1 MACHCEACEEHE
13 EHEEKVFGKEFWIKL
28 IRIVFAVI
36 LVVLGLTLV
45 NEEKTNLWWSLAI
58 NVAAWILIGYDVVF
72 EAVEDIVKEHEFFSE
87 ETLMILATVG
97 AFCLR
102 LFGPEHNEFFDA
114 VMVMILFQI
123 GELLEDIATNK
134 SKKAIRNAI
143 GLRASI
149 AHKRQKD
156 GTYVDIRPDELA
168 IGDEVLIHVG
178 EILPAD
184 GKIVSGQGSINMSSL
199 TGESLPVV
207 FAENDLAYSG
217 TTLVSGSIAVVVT
230 KEYEDST
237 VSHILKLVEEGENS
251 KSKGERFVD
260 KFAKWYTPIVIII
273 ALLLAVIP
281 PLFIGINDGAV
292 WERWLYIA
300 ISALIISCPCA
311 VVISVPLTY
320 FASLGRASKQGILI
334 KGANLLDKINELKIF
349 ATDKTGTLTKGEFKV
364 VECHH
369 ENMSESEYFSFVNA
383 AESRS
388 NHPLALAIRSYSS
401 APFDEASISEFEES
415 AGKGIRIIYQGK
427 EVLVGTDRYLQSEGV
442 TLPEQKRAG
451 TMVFVAI
458 EKCYAGYFRLEDELR
473 AEAKDLISSLKDLG
487 LKTVLLTGDNEEKAK
502 SVAADIGVE
511 AVHAAL
517 LPEDKLEYL
526 EQYKKEGSLAFLGD
540 GINDAPSIA
549 GADVGYAMG
558 GIGSDL
564 AMESADV
571 VVMNDDLSKVRKSL
585 QIAKNCRVHNIFN
598 IVFSLLVKAVI
609 LILAIVLPGFPL
621 MAAVAADTGLTLA
634 LSFFAIMILCR
645 R

>member
-13 EHEEKVFGKEFWIKL
+13 EHEEKVFGKELWIKL

-45 NEEKTNLWWSLAI
+45 NEEKTNLWWNLAI

-184 GKIVSGQGSINMSSL
+184 GKVVLGEGSINMSSL

-207 FAENDLAYSG
+207 AKVDDVIYSG
-217 TTLVSGSIAVVVT
+217 TTLVSGSIAVTVT

-260 KFAKWYTPIVIII
+260 KFAKWYTPIVMII
-273 ALLLAVIP
+273 ALLLAVVP
-281 PLFIGINDGAV
+281 PLFIGINDGNV
-292 WERWLYIA
+292 WEHWLYIA

-364 VECHH
+364 VECHY

-388 NHPLALAIRSYSS
+388 NHPLALAIRSYSDV
-401 APFDEASISEFEES
+401 PFDEASISEFEET

-427 EVLVGTDRYLQSEGV
+427 EVLVGTDRYLTSKGV
-442 TLPEQKRAG
+442 ILPEQGAIG
-451 TMVFVAI
+451 TTVFVAI
-458 EKCYAGYFRLEDELR
+458 DQRYAGYFLLEDELR
-473 AEAKDLISSLKDLG
+473 AEAMDLVSSLKGFG
-487 LKTVLLTGDNEEKAK
+487 LKTVLLTGDNETKAK
-502 SVAADIGVE
+502 SVAGSIGIE
-511 AVHAAL
+511 KIHAAL

-540 GINDAPSIA
+540 GINDAPGIA

-571 VVMNDDLSKVRKSL
+571 VIMNDDLSKVKKSL
-585 QIAKNCRVHNIFN
+585 QIAKNCRAHNIFN

-621 MAAVAADTGLTLA
+621 VAAVAADTGLTL
-634 LSFFAIMILCR
+634 LLVLCSFVSIFKK
-645 R
+645 

>member
-13 EHEEKVFGKEFWIKL
+13 EHEEKVFGKELWIKL

-45 NEEKTNLWWSLAI
+45 NEEKTNLWWNLAI

-184 GKIVSGQGSINMSSL
+184 GKIISGQGSINMSSL

-207 FAENDLAYSG
+207 AKVDDVIYSG
-217 TTLVSGSIAVVVT
+217 TTLVSGSIAVTVT

-260 KFAKWYTPIVIII
+260 KFAKWYTPIVMII
-273 ALLLAVIP
+273 ALLLAVVP
-281 PLFIGINDGAV
+281 PLFIGINDGNV
-292 WERWLYIA
+292 WEHWLYIA

-364 VECHH
+364 VECHY

-388 NHPLALAIRSYSS
+388 NHPLALAIRSYSDV
-401 APFDEASISEFEES
+401 PFDEASISEFEET

-427 EVLVGTDRYLQSEGV
+427 EVLVGTDRYLTSKGV
-442 TLPEQKRAG
+442 ILPEQGAIG
-451 TMVFVAI
+451 TTVFVAI
-458 EKCYAGYFRLEDELR
+458 DQRYAGYFLLEDELR
-473 AEAKDLISSLKDLG
+473 AEAMDLVSSLKGFG
-487 LKTVLLTGDNEEKAK
+487 LKTVLLTGDNETKAK
-502 SVAADIGVE
+502 SVAGSIGIE
-511 AVHAAL
+511 KIHAAL

-540 GINDAPSIA
+540 GINDAPGIA

-571 VVMNDDLSKVRKSL
+571 VIMNDDLSKVKKSL
-585 QIAKNCRVHNIFN
+585 QIAKNCRAHNIFN

-621 MAAVAADTGLTLA
+621 VAAVAADTGLTL
-634 LSFFAIMILCR
+634 LLVLCSFVSIFKK
-645 R
+645 